1 MYIEGGVAW
10 ITTGINSPGNKCDCI
25 VLNGDLIET
34 SIRKRLPEP
43 DHLTTKSMLASTT
56 VPLPSGSSF
65 FVDNL
70 VELRDDLIGVYR
82 ASNPEQICFK

>member
-34 SIRKRLPEP
+34 IAKDYCCRI
-43 DHLTTKSMLASTT
+43 AS
-56 VPLPSGSSF
+56 V
-65 FVDNL
+65 
-70 VELRDDLIGVYR
+70 
-82 ASNPEQICFK
+82 Q